1 MRMFPYRADTLLER
15 CRELDRWRTRLDYK
29 GPLPRAWVGRI
40 RRDLEAE
47 AVAAST
53 SMEGVP
59 VTVNEVRR
67 ILAGDPP
74 AGVSDENRGL
84 VEGYRDA
91 MEFVL
96 RRADDHN
103 FLWNSELLAGLHDRV
118 LARRYS
124 RGAGRVRTR
133 SVFIAD
139 RQTGREVFRPPDGDA
154 VPALVNQMCGIM
166 EQRTRE
172 SEAPEHHPAI
182 LAAWLHVA
190 TAAVHP
196 YQDGNGRVARVLA
209 SLAMYRCGFKR
220 REFTSLEEWWGRH
233 LPDYYAAFRCLGAQ
247 FDQSADVTPF
257 IETHISAQLSQIR
270 SLDLREQVERRVW
283 TAIENLVSELGIE
296 PRLVNAAYDA
306 FFDRDVTARYYRS
319 LTDVSPAT
327 ATHDLTAGLASGL
340 LRAEGQR
347 RSRRYRAGPRLY
359 QGVAQAIGIDVE
371 GPDEVARE
379 TVVTTL
385 ATRIADGPA

>member
-1 MRMFPYRADTLLER
+1 MFPYHADTLLER
-15 CRELDRWRTRLDYK
+15 CRELDRWKTRLDHK
-29 GPLPRAWVGRI
+29 GPLPRAWAGRL

-67 ILAGDPP
+67 ILAGDAP
-74 AGVSDENRGL
+74 AGVSEENRGL

-96 RRADDHN
+96 RRADDQN
-103 FLWNSELLAGLHDRV
+103 FHWNSELIAGLHDRV

-124 RGAGRVRTR
+124 LGAGRVRTR

-139 RQTGREVFRPPDGDA
+139 RGTGREVFRPPDADA
-154 VPALVNQMCGIM
+154 VPALLDRMCGLM
-166 EQRTRE
+166 ELRTAE
-172 SEAPEHHPAI
+172 PGAPEHHPAI

-190 TAAVHP
+190 TAAIHP
-196 YQDGNGRVARVLA
+196 FQDGNGRAARVLA
-209 SLAMYRCGFKR
+209 SLAMYRRGFKR

-247 FDQSADVTPF
+247 FDESADVTPF
-257 IETHISAQLSQIR
+257 IETHVSAQLSQVR
-270 SLDLREQVERRVW
+270 SLDLREQVERRIW
-283 TAIENLVSELGIE
+283 TAIENLATATKVE
-296 PRLVNAAYDA
+296 PRLANAVYDA
-306 FFDRDVTARYYRS
+306 FFDRDVTAGYYRS
-319 LTDVSPAT
+319 LTDVSQAT
-327 ATHDLTAGLASGL
+327 ATHDLAAGVASGL

-347 RSRRYRAGPRLY
+347 RSRRYRAGSRLY
-359 QGVAQAIGIDVE
+359 ESVAQAIGIEVE
-371 GPDEVARE
+371 GPDDAARDAIVA
-379 TVVTTL
+379 TL
-385 ATRIADGPA
+385 ATRIADGPH